1 MITAKFSIILL
12 LGFHNSN
19 FEIFLNYYR
28 MIEFF
33 FFTFEQNFPVK
44 FVNEYYGNVGQQN
57 IAARLDY

>member
-1 MITAKFSIILL
+1 
-12 LGFHNSN
+12 
-19 FEIFLNYYR
+19 